1 MSHYLDNLALTLK
14 GQIDLPVKHPAAI
27 DIHTAIIIELVFERQ
42 GSDFAFFWTY
52 DDTYPFAGLGG
63 FDFVACRL

>member
-1 MSHYLDNLALTLK
+1 MVLLYLDNLALK
-14 GQIDLPVKHPAAI
+14 GQKGLPVKHPAAI
-27 DIHTAIIIELVFERQ
+27 DIHTAIVIELVFERQ

-52 DDTYPFAGLGG
+52 DDTYTFTRLGG